1 MQRNQKQLLKDIEVI
16 TEIENIQ
23 RLEIIKVKEKYSC
36 YK

>member
-23 RLEIIKVKEKYSC
+23 RLEIIKS
-36 YK
+36 